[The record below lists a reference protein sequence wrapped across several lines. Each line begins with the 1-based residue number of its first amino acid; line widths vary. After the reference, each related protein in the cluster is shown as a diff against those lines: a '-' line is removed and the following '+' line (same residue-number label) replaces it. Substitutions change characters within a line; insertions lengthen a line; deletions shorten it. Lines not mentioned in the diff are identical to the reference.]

1 MSPES
6 IGFAIVLLATVMLI
20 GKLIRVKVPWVQ
32 KLLLPS
38 SIIAGFVGLLLG
50 PEVLGHLSGPTGW
63 TWLEEGGIFTE
74 DILEIWSALPGLL
87 ISVVFATLFLG
98 SRIPSPARVAKLA
111 GPQLSIGFAYGS
123 GQYVVGLLM
132 GILVLAPFFDVPAYF
147 GGLIEIAFEGG
158 HGTAAGMAP
167 AFDDMGIPEATDLA
181 VAMAT
186 VGLVSGIII
195 GVAVINWGVR
205 TGRTQVLAHTSEQSE
220 GELRGLY
227 SDTEKVWAG
236 RLTTRPGSIEPLTL
250 HVAVVGLAII
260 IGWLLLEGLVLI
272 EDWLWGQPDSV
283 WPGADGEGTTLL
295 GYVPLFPLAM
305 IGGVVIQVFL
315 DKTGRTNLLDHEL
328 MKRIQGL
335 ALDILIVAAL
345 STISLSVI
353 SEYWQAFLVLSVV
366 GIVFCVTMLLVFTPR
381 IIPAFW
387 LERGIA
393 DFGQSMGVT
402 ATGLAL
408 LKVADPE
415 EKSPAMEAFGYKQ
428 LIFEPIFGGGLVT
441 ALAIPIMF
449 ATGSVYWIL
458 IPMVVIFI
466 ISITGGMI
474 YHRGVKN
481 GKYKDPSVEMQQEL
495 KEG

>member
-1 MSPES
+1 MTPES
-6 IGFAIVLLATVMLI
+6 IGFAIVLLAAVMLI

-38 SIIAGFVGLLLG
+38 SIVAGFIGLILG
-50 PEVLGHLSGPTGW
+50 PGVLGQLSGITGW
-63 TWLEEGGIFTE
+63 TWLEDGGLFTTE
-74 DILEIWSALPGLL
+74 ILDIWSALPGLL

-98 SRIPSPARVAKLA
+98 SRIPSPKRVVQLA
-111 GPQLSIGFAYGS
+111 GPQVSIGFAYGS
-123 GQYVVGLLM
+123 GQYVIGILL
-132 GILVLAPFFDVPAYF
+132 GILVLSPFFGVDAFF
-147 GGLIEIAFEGG
+147 GALIEIAFEGG
-158 HGTAAGMAP
+158 HGTAAGMTP
-167 AFDDMGIPEATDLA
+167 AFEEMGIPEAADLA

-186 VGLVSGIII
+186 VGLVTGIIV

-205 TGRTQVLAHTSEQSE
+205 TGRTQVLSHTSEQSD

-227 SDTEKVWAG
+227 SESDDVRAG

-260 IGWLLLEGLVLI
+260 IGWLILEGLVLI
-272 EDWLWGQPDSV
+272 EDLLWGQPESV
-283 WPGADGEGTTLL
+283 WAGADGEGTTLL

-305 IGGVVIQVFL
+305 IGGVIIQIFL
-315 DKTGRTNLLDHEL
+315 DKTGRTQLLDVGL
-328 MKRIQGL
+328 MKRVQGL

-345 STISLSVI
+345 ATISLSVI
-353 SEYWQAFLVLSVV
+353 AEYWQTFLVLSVA
-366 GIVFCVTMLLVFTPR
+366 GILFCVMMLLVFTPR

-408 LKVADPE
+408 LKAADPE
-415 EKSPAMEAFGYKQ
+415 NKSPALEAFGYKQ
-428 LIFEPIFGGGLVT
+428 LIFEPFFGGGLIT
-441 ALAIPIMF
+441 AISIPVMV

-458 IPMVVIFI
+458 VPMAIVFVV
-466 ISITGGMI
+466 SITGGMI
-474 YHRGVKN
+474 YHRGVKS
-481 GKYKDPSVEMQQEL
+481 GRWKDPSMEAQ
-495 KEG
+495 KEFPE